1 MAKRNV
7 KNVEAA
13 VETYEQVE
21 EFGQTYEQVNVA
33 NETEQ
38 AEMIQNE
45 QDEATETTPEMGATL
60 NLTEIEK
67 KWLDFSFEIR
77 AYDELT
83 MENVRAAL
91 ASVGWSSSYV
101 PREHTVF
108 DYKAAMIEKR
118 RISIKEKLAK
128 GLSPFNPTSN
138 QGKLYDILIRGA
150 RYNTLANVFG
160 YKMPGSAR
168 SAAKQIANL
177 VGMYLSESVTQKH
190 GLAFK
195 LVPIEVDNNDNEDD
209 MA

>member
-91 ASVGWSSSYV
+91 ASVGWSSSFV
-101 PREHTVF
+101 PREHSVF
-108 DYKAAMIEKR
+108 DYKAAIEKR
-118 RISIKEKLAK
+118 TLSIKEKLAK
-128 GLSPFNPTSN
+128 GLPPFNPTSN
-138 QGKLYDILIRGA
+138 QGKLYDMLIRGA

-168 SAAKQIANL
+168 FAAKQIANL
-177 VGMYLSESVTQKH
+177 VGMYLAESVTQKH

-195 LVPIEVDNNDNEDD
+195 LEPMEEDVNDN